1 MHQGITPIRTEPP
14 TLNGPSDRL
23 LVLSRRDVLD
33 LLTLHDCIG
42 AVEHAFRLHA
52 EGRTLG
58 PGVLGV
64 PAVGGAFHIKAA
76 GLIGDRSYFAAK
88 TNANFPENPRRFGVP
103 TIQGT
108 IVLADA
114 STGVPLAIIESGSV
128 TALRTGAAT
137 AVAARFLAR
146 RDARTA
152 TIVGCGVQGELQ
164 LAAIAAVLP
173 LQRAWVL
180 DTDHERAESMAARA
194 AARLGLHVEA
204 AKDLRASLRES
215 DVCVTCTPAR
225 RAFVMAAD
233 VPPGMFI
240 AAVGADSQGKQEI
253 EPALLASATLV
264 VDVLDQC
271 AQIGELQHILAAGL
285 MTRAQVHA
293 ELSDVVAGRHPGRTR
308 DAEITVFDSS
318 GTALQ
323 DVAAA
328 IAVYEKARAIGR
340 GTEVTL
346 AD

>member
-1 MHQGITPIRTEPP
+1 MH
-14 TLNGPSDRL
+14 L

-33 LLTLHDCIG
+33 LLTLPDCIG
-42 AVEHAFRLHA
+42 AVERAFRLHA

-64 PAVGGAFHIKAA
+64 PAVDGGFHIKAA
-76 GLIGDRSYFAAK
+76 GLIGDRGYFAAK
-88 TNANFPENPRRFGVP
+88 TNANFPQNPRRFGLP

-128 TALRTGAAT
+128 TALRTAAAP

-146 RDARTA
+146 RAARTA

-180 DTDHERAESMAARA
+180 DADHDRAQSMAVRA
-194 AARLGLHVEA
+194 AASLGLRVEA
-204 AKDLRASLRES
+204 AKDLRAALRES

-240 AAVGADSQGKQEI
+240 AAVGADSQGKQEL
-253 EPALLASATLV
+253 EPALVASATLV

-271 AQIGELQHILAAGL
+271 AEIGELQHVLAAGL

-293 ELSDVVAGRHPGRTR
+293 QLADVVVGRRPGRTR
-308 DAEITVFDSS
+308 DDEITVFDSS

-328 IAVYEKARAIGR
+328 IAVYEKARDTGR
-340 GTEVTL
+340 GTEVKL
-346 AD
+346 DG